1 MKIFIKSCLD
11 WTGHALSSGWFFVVT
26 LLIFLFQSLW
36 IAFTAIYPLP
46 FDEYFHLGIIKLYA
60 QQWSPI
66 ITSQPPDAAF
76 LGDVTR
82 QPSYLYHYLMSFPY
96 RIINYLFSSQT
107 ATVVSL
113 RITNILMVCAALVLF
128 RRLLT
133 KWGLPKKLVH
143 FVLVIFVLTP
153 IVPFLAAHINY
164 DNLVIILAA
173 FLFILAT
180 RLINNSKSVVL
191 NLVSLLVIG
200 MVASL
205 VKVYFLPIFAVTF
218 IYILIVLSKR
228 HGSKILSVVN
238 SSWKNTR
245 KGVGVISLLLLFV
258 VVSVLFVERTGINL
272 VRYKTIEPDCDQIQ
286 TEQTCSHYM
295 PWQRNKSNQLNKPSD
310 PVYGN
315 VVSYGQHWVS
325 KMTRGYFAIFSH
337 TPTKVV
343 SSAEPFGPIVLRPI
357 MPIPINLGI
366 VIFVS
371 GFALLLVEFKKIWA
385 SKYLRFSLVICSSY
399 ILILFVF
406 NFMSYQSI
414 GAAQAIQAR
423 YTYPILILIFAL
435 LSMSSSYAIKS
446 RQLKV
451 AMAFI
456 IIAIY
461 LQGSGILGYLIR
473 SDSNWYWQDNNVI
486 QINQSTQGILK
497 RIIIN

>member
-1 MKIFIKSCLD
+1 
-11 WTGHALSSGWFFVVT
+11 
-26 LLIFLFQSLW
+26 
-36 IAFTAIYPLP
+36 
-46 FDEYFHLGIIKLYA
+46 
-60 QQWSPI
+60 
-66 ITSQPPDAAF
+66 
-76 LGDVTR
+76 
-82 QPSYLYHYLMSFPY
+82 
-96 RIINYLFSSQT
+96 
-107 ATVVSL
+107 
-113 RITNILMVCAALVLF
+113 
-128 RRLLT
+128 
-133 KWGLPKKLVH
+133 LPKKLVH
-143 FVLVIFVLTP
+143 FVLIIFVLTP

-173 FLFILAT
+173 FLFILTT

-191 NLVSLLVIG
+191 NLVSLLIVG

-218 IYILIVLSKR
+218 IYIILVLSKR
-228 HGSKILSVVN
+228 HGSKILNVVN
-238 SSWKNTR
+238 SSWKNTQ
-245 KGVGVISLLLLFV
+245 KGVGVIFLLLLFV

-272 VRYKTIEPDCDQIQ
+272 VRYKTIEPDCAQIQ

-295 PWQRNKSNQLNKPSD
+295 PWQRNKTNQLNKPSD
-310 PVYGN
+310 PVYGT

-385 SKYLRFSLVICSSY
+385 SRYLRFSLVICSSY
-399 ILILFVF
+399 VLILFVF

-435 LSMSSSYAIKS
+435 LSMSFNYAIKS
-446 RQLKV
+446 SQLKV

-461 LQGSGILGYLIR
+461 LQGGGILGYLIR

-497 RIIIN
+497 RVIIN